1 MSAAVYNFELEQ
13 GTSLV
18 KSVVWKDST
27 GTPVPLTGF
36 SARMQVRETIDSDEV
51 LLELSTSNQKIELV
65 PLLGKVTLRFSPL
78 DTSGAYWTKGRY
90 DLELTS
96 PSGTVTRII
105 KGKISLSK
113 EITRD

>member
-13 GTSLV
+13 GTSLA

-27 GTPVPLTGF
+27 GSPVNLTGY
-36 SARMQVRETIDSDEV
+36 SARLQVRENADSDEV
-51 LLELSTSNQKIELV
+51 LLELSTANQTIEIT
-65 PLLGKVTLRFSPL
+65 PLLGKITLHFSPV
-78 DTSGAYWTKGRY
+78 DTSGAFWTKGKF

-96 PSGTVTRII
+96 PSGFVTRII
-105 KGKISLSK
+105 KGKITLSK